1 MSQSCSKHTL
11 LITPLTDVLLDL
23 EQTASQHL
31 LFEDPDAPC
40 RCSDGTGFSEFL
52 PPQTPRQD
60 KGSPLPSLNHAVS
73 QYSHPPPKASNESIS
88 LLPEEEDKAQN
99 RQDSFS
105 VSATINAG
113 CRRMERTLASCTM
126 VFITHLNK
134 CTLINTMQCRG
145 RTFLTVFKERP
156 STQKKQVLWGLLQMF
171 PPSVTALARINS
183 AK

>member
-60 KGSPLPSLNHAVS
+60 KGSLLHHLTMLSLSTAILHQRPLMRAFLFFQKRKTKLRTGKTAS
-73 QYSHPPPKASNESIS
+73 QYQLQSMLDAEGWRGHWQAVPWFSSH
-88 LLPEEEDKAQN
+88 
-99 RQDSFS
+99 
-105 VSATINAG
+105 
-113 CRRMERTLASCTM
+113 
-126 VFITHLNK
+126 
-134 CTLINTMQCRG
+134 TLI
-145 RTFLTVFKERP
+145 
-156 STQKKQVLWGLLQMF
+156 
-171 PPSVTALARINS
+171 S
-183 AK
+183 AP